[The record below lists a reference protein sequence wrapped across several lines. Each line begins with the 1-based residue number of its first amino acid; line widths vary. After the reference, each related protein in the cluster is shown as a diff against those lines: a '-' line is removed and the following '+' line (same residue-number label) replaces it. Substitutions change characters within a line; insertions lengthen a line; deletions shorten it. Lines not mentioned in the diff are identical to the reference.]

1 MRPEYPRAICRAGA
15 GHSAT
20 RAPKG
25 HMTDVPHHDCPTYYD
40 ALSMAYAAKS
50 GWLMCSN
57 SRTRV
62 RAAGLDSLIE
72 PWLTCERGRPA
83 TLTGTALLV
92 GMFLAADQY
101 GGKVQLVQVTDMLY
115 FKISPRMRKRLGVAA
130 KPDTDDGIGG
140 ASRVDGA
147 WCCPQMP
154 EPLLEAT
161 TDLKHERIDPQT
173 WQQRVKARAP
183 HRLVPKQA
191 PHQDGQ
197 QRFLCPAAAG
207 KLHRPLKPPLPPN
220 HPKRHLLP
228 IPRWR
233 GVGEDPLQ
241 AQKQRRRNQ
250 SKESTASP
258 RTRPTKPSKPAPPA
272 ASAASLRPRS
282 RLDPPRLPSP
292 PRQHL
297 QARHLGR
304 HTRRGERRATST
316 ASYSKT
322 QEQTTG
328 RLDTR
333 RTPRPWT
340 PGGLTSSATRDFY
353 SETVTGPLRHASNR
367 LRRAQS
373 APMPAAD
380 TKKPGEA
387 INITSAGPFRHSCPR
402 LPSVHLS
409 ARGGS

>member
-1 MRPEYPRAICRAGA
+1 
-15 GHSAT
+15 
-20 RAPKG
+20 
-25 HMTDVPHHDCPTYYD
+25 MTDVPHHDCPTYYD
-40 ALSMAYAAKS
+40 AFSMAYAAKS

-57 SRTRV
+57 SRARV

-72 PWLTCERGRPA
+72 PRLTCERGRPA
-83 TLTGTALLV
+83 TLTDTAPLV
-92 GMFLAADQY
+92 GMFPAADQY

-140 ASRVDGA
+140 ANRVDGA

-191 PHQDGQ
+191 PHQDGH

-207 KLHRPLKPPLPPN
+207 KLHCPLKPPLPPN

-241 AQKQRRRNQ
+241 VQKQRRKNQ
-250 SKESTASP
+250 RPRQGPGPRSHRSRRHPPHPRHRSGLAPASTLLAFHLHHVNTRKLATWADTLAGENGEPP
-258 RTRPTKPSKPAPPA
+258 RRRPTRRPKSKPLGAWTPEGH
-272 ASAASLRPRS
+272 
-282 RLDPPRLPSP
+282 LDPG
-292 PRQHL
+292 L
-297 QARHLGR
+297 QA
-304 HTRRGERRATST
+304 A
-316 ASYSKT
+316 
-322 QEQTTG
+322 
-328 RLDTR
+328 
-333 RTPRPWT
+333 
-340 PGGLTSSATRDFY
+340 
-353 SETVTGPLRHASNR
+353 
-367 LRRAQS
+367 
-373 APMPAAD
+373 
-380 TKKPGEA
+380 
-387 INITSAGPFRHSCPR
+387 
-402 LPSVHLS
+402 
-409 ARGGS
+409 